1 MIKKITA
8 AGIACTLAL
17 AVCGT
22 ATAAKLR
29 VATEF
34 SYAPFE
40 YVDTKSGN
48 LVGFDID
55 LVRLLAKKSGN
66 TVEFIGMNFDSIL
79 ASVRTGMVDAGVA
92 GITITESRA
101 RRVLFSDPY
110 YKGGLSIITSTENAS
125 KIRTAFD
132 LRNKV
137 ICVQI
142 GTSGADL
149 ARKIDGTA
157 VRSFNTAGE
166 TFLELGNGGCQAV
179 VGDRPVN
186 DYYMRVA
193 KDAEKFAHSAGT
205 LRSEDYGIIFGRKKA
220 DIRAQFNAALKEI
233 KESGEYRDL
242 YVKWFGQAPAE

>member
-1 MIKKITA
+1 MKKITA
-8 AGIACTLAL
+8 AGLACTLAL
-17 AVCGT
+17 ALCGS
-22 ATAAKLR
+22 AAAEKLR

-40 YVDTKSGN
+40 YVDTQSGN

-66 TVEFIGMNFDSIL
+66 TVEFVGMNFDSIL
-79 ASVRTGMVDAGVA
+79 AAVRTGMVDAGVA

-110 YKGGLSIITSTENAS
+110 YKGGLSIVTSKEDGS
-125 KIRTAFD
+125 RIKTAFD

-166 TFLELGNGGCQAV
+166 MFLELGNGGCQAL
-179 VGDRPVN
+179 VGDKPVN

-193 KDAEKFAHSAGT
+193 SNAGKFVHASGT

-220 DIRAQFNAALKEI
+220 GIRAQFNAALKEI

-242 YVKWFGQAPAE
+242 YVKWFGEAPAE